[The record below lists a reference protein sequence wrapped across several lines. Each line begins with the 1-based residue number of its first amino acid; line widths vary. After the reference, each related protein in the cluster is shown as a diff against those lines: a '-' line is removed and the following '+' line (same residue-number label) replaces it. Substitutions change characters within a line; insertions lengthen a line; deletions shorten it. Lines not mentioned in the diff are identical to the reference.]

1 MNGETFSV
9 LIWCWNDVQTH
20 NTMIRVLRIDT
31 GEHVQLKSGSFLLRI
46 STDENAEV
54 VRCLVRHLT
63 SGNEVHVQSGSALQ
77 TFILSSLLDGDDT
90 FQPPESDTRAQ

>member
-9 LIWCWNDVQTH
+9 LVWCWNDVQTH

-63 SGNEVHVQSGSALQ
+63 SGNEVYVQSGSALQ